1 MKQCLNSRCGKIL
14 ISTVGVAAV
23 GGFVYKKRFSTEPNV
38 ATVET
43 KSNTTTV
50 PVELPPAVDIY
61 SQEDTSEHSLW
72 WNGVKEISIYLDEE
86 NAAIVNS
93 HFTSAYPVVFV
104 LFHPLTLDLA
114 VKSFWR

>member
-1 MKQCLNSRCGKIL
+1 M
-14 ISTVGVAAV
+14 GVAAV
-23 GGFVYKKRFSTEPNV
+23 GGFAYKKWFSTKPNV
-38 ATVET
+38 ATEEV
-43 KSNTTTV
+43 KPNDAAV

-72 WNGVKEISIYLDEE
+72 WDGVKEISIYLNEE

-104 LFHPLTLDLA
+104 LFHPLTVDLA
-114 VKSFWR
+114 VKSFWH